1 MLFGC
6 ILFFVLK
13 NLFAKDPVEYI
24 QPLLGTGQQGQV
36 FPGVSAP
43 NGMVKF
49 SPDTIHAQ
57 GSGYRNYHNTIHGF
71 SITHLSGVF
80 ILFYCICGFFFKSGW
95 LYWRFGKFFGLFL
108 F

>member
-1 MLFGC
+1 MLFNC

-49 SPDTIHAQ
+49 SPDAIPAQ
-57 GSGYRNYHNTIHGF
+57 GSGYRNYHNTLHGF

-80 ILFYCICGFFFKSGW
+80 FFL
-95 LYWRFGKFFGLFL
+95 LYLWIFF
-108 F
+108 